1 MRDDMLTELENV
13 INARRRIYLLRHGEV
28 SYFDPSGLPYQQAEV
43 PLNGEGRSQ
52 ARAAGKAL
60 SEAEIDLVITSGL
73 PRTLQT
79 AELALEQI
87 GSRPQTEMI
96 ETLREI
102 RPGDAFKN
110 AGKGADLAFANSLRK
125 SLTRDTEFLGGETFG
140 SLEDRVVP
148 AFEGLA
154 ARDDWKELLLVTH
167 GGTNRMIL
175 SRALGGGLDT
185 FGRIEQDAGCINIID
200 LDADG
205 SFLLRLVNY
214 TPKSPVKADIRLSS
228 MEQIYMTSLRPGRK
242 AKPPPGDA

>member
-1 MRDDMLTELENV
+1 MRDDMLTELEKG
-13 INARRRIYLLRHGEV
+13 INERRRIYLLRHGEV
-28 SYFDPSGLPYQQAEV
+28 SYFDPSGAPYQQAEV
-43 PLNGEGRSQ
+43 PLNGEGRNQ

-60 SEAEIDLVITSGL
+60 SEAKIDLVVTSGL
-73 PRTLQT
+73 PRALQT

-87 GSRPQTEMI
+87 GSSPKTEII
-96 ETLREI
+96 EPLREI
-102 RPGDAFKN
+102 MPGNAFKN
-110 AGKGADLAFANSLRK
+110 TGKGADLAFANSLRK

-148 AFEGLA
+148 ALEGLA
-154 ARDDWKELLLVTH
+154 ARGDWKELLLVAH

-214 TPKSPVKADIRLSS
+214 TPESPVKADIRLST

-242 AKPPPGDA
+242 AEPPPGKA

>member
-1 MRDDMLTELENV
+1 MRDDMLTELEKV

-28 SYFDPSGLPYQQAEV
+28 SYFNPSGVPYQQAEV
-43 PLNGEGRSQ
+43 PLNGEGRNQ
-52 ARAAGKAL
+52 ARAAGEAL
-60 SEAEIDLVITSGL
+60 SEAKIDLAITSGL

-87 GSRPQTEMI
+87 DSRPKTEII
-96 ETLREI
+96 EALREI

-140 SLEDRVVP
+140 SLEDRVIP
-148 AFEGLA
+148 ALESLA
-154 ARDDWKELLLVTH
+154 ARGDWKELLLVAH

-214 TPKSPVKADIRLSS
+214 TPESPVKADIRLST

-242 AKPPPGDA
+242 AEPPPGKA